1 MKGLPGRK
9 KLAALM
15 VAASLLAL
23 LTGAPEARGNPA
35 TRKTITSADG
45 RSDLEFSSFVEDTY
59 LRDLHLG
66 ALWFPNIS
74 NKSYI
79 GYYDISGYYPGGGQQ
94 STVWNAGMCAGG
106 HVWVDADSL
115 FNPLPWLWKGF
126 DGHHADPAT
135 YDTLEVEAIV
145 RTEEDLGKPY
155 PYRQVV
161 IRVNTAD
168 KPTDE
173 GYAGLEDGD
182 TGMTVTFTWHQWGV
196 AGYDHWVLVDAR
208 IEFGKA
214 IEDFYWGW
222 LSDCDVGYVYKWDY
236 YLEDYAG
243 WNDSLR
249 FCYMRDWDYD
259 PLEGQ
264 PPATSTEDSV
274 FLSPSMVAQ
283 YLLAAPPVGGPVT
296 ADPDPAQKWVT
307 ANYWDWNNDYGA
319 IRELYD
325 RLTGSWQNTFPSPTP
340 FDYRILNA
348 VGPYDVAP
356 GDTAHFWMA
365 YVMGEGYKD
374 DSHSRYGMGLLVDH
388 VADAKA
394 FFDGGMVIPPAAVGP
409 QTPDLNPDLD
419 VDITGDTLRLHWG
432 PYENIAGGVTA
443 DSFVVYT
450 STEGRVG
457 PWLRLAAFPDSVT
470 ETSLELNATCTYVRV
485 QAYDTGNQVG
495 SNQHA
500 LRSRLYEEDSQG
512 IIRANEETIICAP
525 SPMAGVSAT
534 PSPAGS
540 RIWNHPNPFGPST
553 TITYSVVTPGR
564 ISLRVYDVAGAMVRS
579 LVEGERDT
587 GEYRA
592 HWDGCDGRGRQVAPG
607 IYFVLLRSGGKT
619 TIRRLVLL
627 R

>member
-1 MKGLPGRK
+1 MKVIKGK
-9 KLAALM
+9 KWLAGIVM
-15 VAASLLAL
+15 AACLLTLA
-23 LTGAPEARGNPA
+23 TGAPEAREN
-35 TRKTITSADG
+35 SASPKHG
-45 RSDLEFSSFVEDTY
+45 ARPGY
-59 LRDLHLG
+59 LPGEVPVSVYLDVYVRDLHLG

-74 NKSYI
+74 DRSYI

-106 HVWVDADSL
+106 HVWIDADSL
-115 FNPLPWLWKGF
+115 FNPIPWVWKGF
-126 DGHHADPAT
+126 NLHADPYL
-135 YDTLEVEAIV
+135 YDTLEAAAIV

-168 KPTDE
+168 KPTYE
-173 GYAGLEDGD
+173 GSAGLIDGD
-182 TGMTVTFTWHQWGV
+182 TGMTVNFKWHQWGV
-196 AGYDHWVLVDAR
+196 EGYDHWVFVDAR

-236 YLEDYAG
+236 YYEDYAG

-264 PPATSTEDSV
+264 PPAASTEDSV
-274 FLSPSMVAQ
+274 FLSPSMVGQ

-296 ADPDPAQKWVT
+296 ADPDTAQKWAT

-325 RLTGSWQNTFPSPTP
+325 RLTGTWQNTFPSPTP

-348 VGPYDVAP
+348 VGPYDVAA

-365 YVMGEGYKD
+365 YVMGEGYED
-374 DSHSRYGMGLLVDH
+374 DSHSRYDMGPLIDH
-388 VADAKA
+388 VADARA
-394 FFDGGMVIPPAAVGP
+394 FFDGGMVIPSSAVAP
-409 QTPDLNPDLD
+409 KRPDLNPDLD
-419 VDITGDTLRLHWG
+419 TDITGDTLRVHWG
-432 PYENIAGGVTA
+432 PYEEIPGGVTA
-443 DSFVVYT
+443 DSFFVHT

-457 PWLRLAAFPDSVT
+457 PWQRVAAFPDSVT
-470 ETSLELNATCTYVRV
+470 ETCLTLDAACTYVWV

-495 SNQHA
+495 SNPHA
-500 LRSRLYEEDSQG
+500 LRSRLYQRDSQG

-525 SPMAGVSAT
+525 SPMVGV
-534 PSPAGS
+534 PAGLEFPCERVS
-540 RIWNHPNPFGPST
+540 NHPNPFSPAT
-553 TITYSVVTPGR
+553 TITYSVMAPGR
-564 ISLRVYDVAGAMVRS
+564 ISLRVYDVSGALVRT
-579 LVEGERDT
+579 LAEGEYGR
-587 GEYRA
+587 GEHHA
-592 HWDGCDGRGRQVAPG
+592 EWDGTAGDGSQLAPG
-607 IYFVLLRSGGKT
+607 IYFASLRTPGGRVT
-619 TIRRLVLL
+619 TRRLVLL